1 MYEVNDS
8 YKLTKEQEEGI
19 EFLYNHPN
27 SVLGDKPG
35 MGKTLQ
41 ALSLAYLIMSKFDQK
56 YAQREKEKLIKSER
70 IDVPQ
75 NILKPGTHNT
85 NNAEANIISNTSKQ
99 NNTHNTNNDH
109 TNNDTVNKDN
119 IVEKENNKANI
130 KNNTSQQN
138 NHTTNKDN
146 IKEERIPQIITIILC
161 PKSAT
166 NAFKKELKRV
176 RLPYH
181 IRTTNESTT
190 THKSGRIFLMNYSN
204 LTPLK
209 NLINNIQKINS
220 KPGIKRPVKILLICD
235 EVHKIGNPDSNL
247 TRELKAM
254 RSNFSVVYGLTATP
268 LLNNIISVYSIM
280 DFLRPGYLSDSRRDF
295 ENKFVVYNERVI
307 RTRRGVRKVREIA
320 GYKNLESLKLLLKR
334 CYISRGKEYK
344 LNFKSIKFDITEEE
358 GGLYNIASKGLMSKE
373 KEYTSENPQAFAAR
387 LHSLQMVVDGARSPQ
402 YDPATNIFN
411 IKNDNRVS
419 TKIRYLI
426 TLVSHIIHKNESVI
440 IYTDYDEVF
449 SYLEYHIKRS
459 SLQYSKLMS
468 ITGKQSEEARRQ
480 AEQIIPKSII
490 IITKAGSESINL
502 QKANNIIFYDTP
514 FSLYTII
521 QSIGRICRIDSKFAT
536 QNIYTLVAKGT
547 IDEYKTLLIEQ
558 HKELINK
565 IFGQEGLKNIP
576 KFSQS
581 LKGEEVI
588 KYKKFLKNSMLWNL
602 TKRRK

>member
-8 YKLTKEQEEGI
+8 YKLTKEQEEGV
-19 EFLYNHPN
+19 EFLYSHPN

-70 IDVPQ
+70 INVPQ
-75 NILKPGTHNT
+75 NIPKPGTHT
-85 NNAEANIISNTSKQ
+85 NNAEANIISNKSKQ
-99 NNTHNTNNDH
+99 NNTH
-109 TNNDTVNKDN
+109 TNNDTVIKDN
-119 IVEKENNKANI
+119 IVEKDNNKANI
-130 KNNTSQQN
+130 KNNTSRQSNLKN

-209 NLINNIQKINS
+209 NLINNIKKINS

-295 ENKFVVYNERVI
+295 ENKFVVYHERVI
-307 RTRRGVRKVREIA
+307 RTRQGVHKVREIV

-334 CYISRGKEYK
+334 SYISRGKEYK
-344 LNFKSIKFDITEEE
+344 LNFKSVKFDITEEE

-411 IKNDNRVS
+411 IKNDNRIS

-426 TLVSHIIHKNESVI
+426 TLISHILSKNESVI

-459 SLQYSKLMS
+459 SIQYSKLMS

-521 QSIGRICRIDSKFAT
+521 QSIGRICRIDSKFAI

-558 HKELINK
+558 HKELICK

-576 KFSQS
+576 KFSQT

-602 TKRRK
+602 TKNRK

>member
-8 YKLTKEQEEGI
+8 YKLTKEQEEGV

-56 YAQREKEKLIKSER
+56 YVQREKEKLIKSER
-70 IDVPQ
+70 INVPQ
-75 NILKPGTHNT
+75 NILNPGTHT

-99 NNTHNTNNDH
+99 NNTHNNNNSSN
-109 TNNDTVNKDN
+109 NNDTDN

-138 NHTTNKDN
+138 NHTINKDN

-247 TRELKAM
+247 TRELKSL

-295 ENKFVVYNERVI
+295 ENKFVIYHERVI

-411 IKNDNRVS
+411 IQNDNRVS

-426 TLVSHIIHKNESVI
+426 TLISHILSNNESVI

-459 SLQYSKLMS
+459 SVKYSKLMS

-521 QSIGRICRIDSKFAT
+521 QSIGRICRIDSKFAI

-576 KFSQS
+576 KFSQTM
-581 LKGEEVI
+581 KGEEVI

>member
-70 IDVPQ
+70 INVPQ
-75 NILKPGTHNT
+75 NILKPGTL
-85 NNAEANIISNTSKQ
+85 
-99 NNTHNTNNDH
+99 THNTNNIISNNH
-109 TNNDTVNKDN
+109 TNNSSHNNDTVNKDN
-119 IVEKENNKANI
+119 IVEKENTNKANI

-138 NHTTNKDN
+138 NLKNKDN

-209 NLINNIQKINS
+209 NLINNIGKINS

-254 RSNFSVVYGLTATP
+254 RSRFSVVYGLTATP

-280 DFLRPGYLSDSRRDF
+280 DFLRPGYLSESRRDF

-344 LNFKSIKFDITEEE
+344 LNFKSVKFDITEEE

-402 YDPATNIFN
+402 YDPSTNIFN

-426 TLVSHIIHKNESVI
+426 TLVSHILSNNESVI

-459 SLQYSKLMS
+459 SIQYSKLMS

-521 QSIGRICRIDSKFAT
+521 QSIGRICRIDSKFST

>member
-8 YKLTKEQEEGI
+8 YKLTKEQEEGV

-70 IDVPQ
+70 INVPL
-75 NILKPGTHNT
+75 NIPKPGT
-85 NNAEANIISNTSKQ
+85 Q
-99 NNTHNTNNDH
+99 NTHI
-109 TNNDTVNKDN
+109 NNDTVNKDN

-138 NHTTNKDN
+138 EHTAKEDN

-161 PKSAT
+161 PKSAI

-209 NLINNIQKINS
+209 NLINNIKKINS

-344 LNFKSIKFDITEEE
+344 LNFKSVKFDITEEE

-402 YDPATNIFN
+402 YDPVTNIFN
-411 IKNDNRVS
+411 IKNDNRIS

-426 TLVSHIIHKNESVI
+426 TLISHIIHKNESVI

-459 SLQYSKLMS
+459 NIKYSKLMS

-576 KFSQS
+576 KFSQT

-602 TKRRK
+602 TKNRK